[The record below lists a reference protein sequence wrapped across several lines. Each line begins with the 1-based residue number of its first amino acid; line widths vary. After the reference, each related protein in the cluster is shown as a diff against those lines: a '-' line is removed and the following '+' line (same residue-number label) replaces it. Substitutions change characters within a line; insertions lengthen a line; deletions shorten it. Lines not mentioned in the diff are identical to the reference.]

1 MQNTSKHKHLLIDH
15 DLLHPTWNESQ
26 DTSWQ
31 NLREAFMFHF
41 GWVQPGRSPSTASPQ
56 RKKHTELTCPRPGLH
71 LSLTPSLI
79 PSCDLS
85 RSLDSWP
92 LFSTELLLS
101 ALVSP
106 DLSYHIQLHLLIIL
120 FPPGS
125 RNSLV
130 MDESGIKD

>member
-1 MQNTSKHKHLLIDH
+1 MQYTSKHKHLLIDH

-41 GWVQPGRSPSTASPQ
+41 GWVQPGRIPGIASPQ
-56 RKKHTELTCPRPGLH
+56 RKKHTELTCPRSGLH
-71 LSLTPSLI
+71 LSLTPSLV
-79 PSCDLS
+79 PNRDLP

-92 LFSTELLLS
+92 LFSTEFLFS

-106 DLSYHIQLHLLIIL
+106 DQLPHPTSPTHNTLSLL
-120 FPPGS
+120 F
-125 RNSLV
+125 
-130 MDESGIKD
+130 